1 LNRSSHNPTQ
11 RLTGQAEL
19 AVGEAAEAR
28 PDGYSTLDPSSDGL
42 AVFYVAKARQLLI
55 VICHRED
62 LAQ

>member
-1 LNRSSHNPTQ
+1 
-11 RLTGQAEL
+11 L

-55 VICHRED
+55 VICHRQD
-62 LAQ
+62 LTQ